1 MPRTLPIEE
10 GSTHSMKRLL
20 LSLVLLSVAP
30 IAAAGAGAPPAPR
43 RVVVVSFDGVGG
55 RALWR
60 EAERGTFGPDGFLRA
75 ERTGLS
81 AERMEVVTP
90 SLTSVSHAALSA
102 GAPPSSTGIV
112 ANMLHPATAALRDR
126 VSGFDTESGV
136 ETIWEAAARQGKRV
150 ASLAWPGASQASV
163 RTRTSV
169 ALRWADPQGR
179 SFMWKGPAPEAGLED
194 ALLSL
199 PPQQASFSPPKL
211 LPVHSASSPGGAFE
225 LLQFVA
231 IDTSDDGRRNYD
243 LLLVLRADGSVAAR
257 ARPGEWFPL
266 SERRTEDRGDRDVL
280 VGRWCKL
287 LNLAPDLSGV
297 RVYIG
302 SEGRSFASPDDFRR
316 TLDQEA
322 GFWPGPPD
330 DALLTEEADTRT
342 FVEQAARFAGF
353 FQRAFSVAD
362 RRGDWDLLLA
372 YVPYVDEAEHALLLT
387 DPEQAGYTP
396 DRAMLAAAALREV
409 WKIADETATAYLSF
423 SGRGDVF
430 LVSDHGM
437 RPVSRSFLLQE
448 LLRRRGFLETVPGP
462 RGRLV
467 TAPGS
472 RVDAVIAGAVGY
484 VVVNRA
490 GTLRD
495 GTVAPVEAEPLVRDV
510 AAALRAEKDETGR
523 PVFATVLTRSEAR
536 SLGLDHPNA
545 GDLVVLAAGGTTLR
559 RGFANRPD
567 SPLFVPA
574 EPPGQ
579 HGFGPDPEL
588 DGIFFEIGDG
598 IPRKKTP
605 LVRSIDVAGMVAAR
619 LGISPPKGP

>member
-1 MPRTLPIEE
+1 MIR
-10 GSTHSMKRLL
+10 RLL
-20 LSLVLLSVAP
+20 LVASLLTSQLVASHLLS
-30 IAAAGAGAPPAPR
+30 GAEPPPLR

-60 EAERGTFGPDGFLRA
+60 EAKRGTFGPDGFLRA
-75 ERTGLS
+75 ERTGTS

-112 ANMLHPATAALRDR
+112 ANMFHPATAALRDR

-150 ASLAWPGASQASV
+150 ASLAWPGASQASA
-163 RTRTSV
+163 RTRTPV
-169 ALRWADPQGR
+169 GLRWADPQWR
-179 SFMWKGPAPEAGLED
+179 SFTWKGTAADAGFED

-199 PPQQASFSPPKL
+199 PPEQASFSPPKV
-211 LPVHSASSPGGAFE
+211 LPVHSTSSPGGA
-225 LLQFVA
+225 LDQLRFVA
-231 IDTSDDGRRNYD
+231 VDTSDDGRKNYD

-266 SERRTEDRGDRDVL
+266 SEHRTEDRGDRDVL

-287 LNLAPDLSGV
+287 LALTPDLSGI

-316 TLDQEA
+316 TLDREA

-330 DALLTEEADTRT
+330 DTLLSEELDTRT

-372 YVPYVDEAEHALLLT
+372 YVPCVDEAEHALLLA
-387 DPEQAGYTP
+387 DPKQAGYTP
-396 DRAMLAAAALREV
+396 DRAALAAAALREV
-409 WKIADETATAYLSF
+409 WKIADETAAAYLSF
-423 SGRGDVF
+423 AGRGDVF

-472 RVDAVIAGAVGY
+472 RVDAVTAGAVGY

-490 GTLRD
+490 GILRD
-495 GTVAPVEAEPLVRDV
+495 GTVPAGEAELLVRDV

-523 PVFATVLTRSEAR
+523 PVFSSVLTRNEAR
-536 SLGLDHPNA
+536 SLGLNHPNA
-545 GDLVVLAAGGTTLR
+545 GDLVVLAAGGRTLR
-559 RGFANRPD
+559 HGFTDRPD
-567 SPLFVPA
+567 APLFVSA

-588 DGIFFEIGDG
+588 DGIFFEVGDG
-598 IPRKKTP
+598 VARKKIS

-619 LGISPPKGP
+619 LGISAPSGH